1 MNITEPTEPVNF
13 SKQTT
18 QQKIAVWEN
27 LFFTNTDRCNIK
39 NEEII
44 EQKTLPVSSFERFE
58 KMSYKN
64 SLMNRNILKELK
76 RAILNRETIKKTIDI
91 QKQKTFIN
99 LLNAQQEKEDEG
111 KSLLDMKAYDT
122 NEHKIDFEP
131 NILDNASSIPAPNRN
146 IFFRIFSCFIL

>member
-1 MNITEPTEPVNF
+1 VNF

-27 LFFTNTDRCNIK
+27 LFFTNTDGRNIK

-44 EQKTLPVSSFERFE
+44 EKKTIPVSSFERFE

-64 SLMNRNILKELK
+64 SLMNRNILKELQ
-76 RAILNRETIKKTIDI
+76 RVILDRESIKQNNQYTKT
-91 QKQKTFIN
+91 KQNTFTN
-99 LLNAQQEKEDEG
+99 LLNAQEEKEDEG
-111 KSLLDMKAYDT
+111 KSLLDMKAHDT
-122 NEHKIDFEP
+122 NEHKIDYEP
-131 NILDNASSIPAPNRN
+131 NILGNASSIPASNRN